1 MVLLSLSP
9 DFYLGMEQRRVV
21 PSMVKMAPQKIRI
34 MDGPQKSRQPE
45 VDEDEKGGEDVFEVE
60 PII

>member
-1 MVLLSLSP
+1 VFLSLSP

-34 MDGPQKSRQPE
+34 IDGPQKSRQPE
-45 VDEDEKGGEDVFEVE
+45 VDEVEKGGEDVFENE
-60 PII
+60 PTI